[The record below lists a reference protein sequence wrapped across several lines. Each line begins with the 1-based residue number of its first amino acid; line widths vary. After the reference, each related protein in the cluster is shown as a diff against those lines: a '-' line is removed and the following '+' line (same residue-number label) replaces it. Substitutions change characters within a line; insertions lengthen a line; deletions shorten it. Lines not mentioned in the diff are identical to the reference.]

1 MMHFLSVEDFS
12 KAQIEEIFD
21 IADDLKKNKAPIS
34 LKQGSI
40 AVLLFEKPSTRT
52 RISFEVAMA
61 QLGGHYIYVDPRTT
75 QLSRGENWADT
86 AKVLSSYV
94 DFIIARL
101 YSHKDLN
108 EMAKNSSVPVINALT
123 EDEHPTQALADLY
136 TIREKKGKL
145 KGLKIAMFGDTAN
158 NTFNSLMIAC
168 TMMGMEVALIGPK
181 GYLPSTRFVAKAKE
195 YGIVKVYDDIE
206 EGVEGADVIY
216 TDTFV
221 SMGEEHDSEL
231 RKKLFM
237 PYQVNGTVLKMAS
250 PRAIVM
256 HPLPAHRGEEITGEV
271 LDGKQ
276 SVAFDQAK
284 LKLLIEKAIILYIAG
299 KEI

>member
-1 MMHFLSVEDFS
+1 MNFLSVEDFS

-21 IADDLKKNKAPIS
+21 IADNLKDGKMELA
-34 LKQGSI
+34 LKPGSI

-101 YSHKDLN
+101 YSHDDLL
-108 EMAKNSSVPVINALT
+108 EMAKNSTVPVINALT
-123 EDEHPTQALADLY
+123 EAEHPTQALADLY
-136 TIREKKGKL
+136 TIREHKEKL
-145 KGLKIAMFGDTAN
+145 RGLKIAMFGDTAN

-181 GYLPSTRFVAKAKE
+181 GYLPSTKFVAKAKE
-195 YGIVKVYDDIE
+195 YGIVKVFDSIE
-206 EGVEGADVIY
+206 EGVDGADILY

-221 SMGEEHDSEL
+221 SMGEEHESDL
-231 RKKLFM
+231 RKRLFM
-237 PYQVNGTVLKMAS
+237 PYQINSKVLALANPK
-250 PRAIVM
+250 AIVM
-256 HPLPAHRGEEITGEV
+256 HPLPAHRGEEITADV

-276 SVAFDQAK
+276 SVAFEQAK
-284 LKLLIEKAIILYIAG
+284 NKLLIEKAIILYIAG